1 MKISYD
7 CFVENILE
15 GYYLVFLQHEVCFS
29 IAYVSGAFVFTN
41 FGVFSGGAMGSV
53 LNEMDSSA
61 RCPLLNVGNPT

>member
-41 FGVFSGGAMGSV
+41 FGVFSGGAMEVS
-53 LNEMDSSA
+53 
-61 RCPLLNVGNPT
+61 